1 MAHFLESQILHHL
14 QDVERERL
22 RRCASPALDMVVQ
35 ALKRYQ
41 QQRFARTYA
50 DLLASPRYAP
60 AAQFFLTELYGPG
73 DFTQRDAQFARVVPA
88 LVRLFPE
95 QVVQTVAHLAELHAL
110 TERLDGEMADALGGA
125 ELNAST
131 YQRAWQAV
139 GQAPQR
145 QQQIDQT
152 LAVGVSLD
160 ELTRKPLLRQAL
172 RMMRGPAVA
181 AGLADLQH
189 FLEQGFDT
197 FKSMKGAQHFLST
210 VRQREEDLA
219 AALFG
224 GPDAFGGNCHAR
236 DEVLGQLP

>member
-1 MAHFLESQILHHL
+1 MAHVLESQILRHL
-14 QDVERERL
+14 QDVEQERQ
-22 RRCASPALDMVVQ
+22 RRRSLPSLDQSVQ

-50 DLLASPRYAP
+50 DLLAAPRYAP
-60 AAQFFLTELYGPG
+60 AAQFFLEELYGPG
-73 DFTQRDAQFARVVPA
+73 DFTRRDAQFARVVPA

-95 QVVQTVAHLAELHAL
+95 QVVQTVAYLAELHAL
-110 TERLDGEMADALGGA
+110 SERLDGEMAEALDGA
-125 ELNAST
+125 PLNAAS
-131 YQRAWQAV
+131 YQAAWQTV
-139 GQAPQR
+139 GQPGKR

-152 LAVGVSLD
+152 LAVGASLD

-172 RMMRGPAVA
+172 RMMRGPAAA
-181 AGLADLQH
+181 AGLAELQH

-197 FKSMKGAQHFLST
+197 FKSMKGAQHFLGT

-224 GPDAFGGNCHAR
+224 AAAPADVHCHAR
-236 DEVLGQLP
+236 DAVLGQLP